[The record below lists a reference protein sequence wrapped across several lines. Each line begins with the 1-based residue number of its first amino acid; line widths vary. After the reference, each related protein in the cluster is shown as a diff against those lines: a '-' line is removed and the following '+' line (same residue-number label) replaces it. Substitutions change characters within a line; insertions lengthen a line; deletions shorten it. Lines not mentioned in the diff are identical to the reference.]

1 VIKIFAGIVGIFFG
15 ALVIGVVFRDPT
27 LSVQHGYR
35 GTSMA
40 ILYKQKALEA
50 DAAINEIPEA
60 DPIDDPDPTLPPVS
74 KKYKNVQVL
83 NDLSVLEFSR
93 LMGALATWIAP
104 EEGCSYCHNQ
114 KNLASDEKYTK
125 RVARRMILMTRRINN
140 EWTAHVKET
149 GVTCWTCHRGQ
160 AVPSGDWYRNPN
172 QDHPPGLL
180 GAKNNQNTAGIT
192 TNGNSSLPFDPLSTY
207 LINDNLIRVQGT
219 TALTPA
225 VKHDSVQK
233 AEHTYS
239 LMIYM
244 AKSLGVNCNYCHNTR
259 AFANWPQSPP
269 QRSQAWYGIRMVRE
283 LNTNVLIPI
292 APLLPDYRIG
302 AAGDSPKVGCLT
314 CHKGAYKP
322 MYGVS
327 MRADYPE
334 LWRKG
339 SLINS
344 GYDGDDKEP
353 LIKNMIG
360 VATHPVPYQLAPGQ
374 AVPSA
379 VPNPAAPGSVAP
391 YPSTQN
397 QPAVNKPVAYQTAP
411 PPDMQA
417 ARTN

>member
-1 VIKIFAGIVGIFFG
+1 VIKIFGGIIGIFFG
-15 ALVIGVVFRDPT
+15 AIVIGLIFRDPT

-40 ILYKQKALEA
+40 ILYKQNVLNAQ
-50 DAAINEIPEA
+50 AAINEIPES

-93 LMGALATWIAP
+93 LMGALTTWVAP

-140 EWTAHVKET
+140 EWTSHVKET

-160 AVPSGDWYRNPN
+160 AVPSGDWYTNPN
-172 QDHPPGLL
+172 QDRPPGML
-180 GAKNNQNTAGIT
+180 GAKNNQNTAGIS

-207 LINDNLIRVQGT
+207 LVSDNQIRVQGT

-244 AKSLGVNCNYCHNTR
+244 ANSLGVNCSYCHNTR
-259 AFANWPQSPP
+259 ALASWPQSPP

-292 APLLPDYRIG
+292 TPLLPDYRLG

-327 MRADYPE
+327 MKEDYPE

-344 GYDGDDKEP
+344 GYEGDDKEP
-353 LIKNMIG
+353 LIKNMLG
-360 VATHPVPYQLAPGQ
+360 VATQPVPYQLPPGH
-374 AVPSA
+374 AIPNV
-379 VPNPAAPGSVAP
+379 VPNGAAP
-391 YPSTQN
+391 YPTVPS
-397 QPAVNKPVAYQTAP
+397 QPVTNKPVAYQSAPQTA
-411 PPDMQA
+411 A
-417 ARTN
+417 SN